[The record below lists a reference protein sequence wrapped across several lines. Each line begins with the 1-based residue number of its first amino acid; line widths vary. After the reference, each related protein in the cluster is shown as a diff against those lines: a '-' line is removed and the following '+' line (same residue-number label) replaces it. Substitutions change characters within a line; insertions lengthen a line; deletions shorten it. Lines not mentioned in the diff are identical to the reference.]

1 MPDEF
6 DRFLEHINQ
15 LRYEDKPDY
24 DFLRSLFTSSI
35 QRLGYQENEPYDW
48 EKILEQEETDS
59 LVKIESQNV
68 PPQTDERKVIPE
80 NNTNIKQKCLRPSPL
95 DSIEKSKGILLKLV
109 FFTDIAS
116 VVKHNKANTQLAN
129 SSSRTDLLAKPT
141 DGHSHLPLK
150 QSRFISPHEFD
161 RLKLDSTGTGD
172 RQPIFQKRI
181 IAHPEHRSP
190 DTTTRRKIPLN
201 TIDHNQTAG
210 NGLLTYVSQQY
221 SNAAAPGTPTVF
233 SQWSPHNG
241 ETLTDDDLL
250 KGNKSH
256 SSRAE
261 ERATTL
267 SGERTSPSNTR
278 PHRSSSRTFHVTNTN
293 LQSRLPSKN
302 QRSHEPN
309 IPVPF
314 GTYVKN
320 TNHYHRRQRTPSP
333 FQYSRQ

>member
-1 MPDEF
+1 M
-6 DRFLEHINQ
+6 EHINQ

-24 DFLRSLFTSSI
+24 NFLRSLFTSSI

-48 EKILEQEETDS
+48 EKIREQEDTDS
-59 LVKIESQNV
+59 LAKIESQNI
-68 PPQTDERKVIPE
+68 PPQVDERKAVSE
-80 NNTNIKQKCLRPSPL
+80 KNTNIKQNCLRPSPL

-109 FFTDIAS
+109 FFTDITLIA
-116 VVKHNKANTQLAN
+116 KHNKANTQLVN

-141 DGHSHLPLK
+141 DSYPHPPLK
-150 QSRFISPHEFD
+150 QSHFISPHEFD

-172 RQPIFQKRI
+172 RQPVFQKRI
-181 IAHPEHRSP
+181 I
-190 DTTTRRKIPLN
+190 
-201 TIDHNQTAG
+201 DHKKVAG

-221 SNAAAPGTPTVF
+221 TDAAAPGTPTVF
-233 SQWSPHNG
+233 SQWSPHNAG
-241 ETLTDDDLL
+241 TLTDDDLL

-278 PHRSSSRTFHVTNTN
+278 PHRSSSRTFHLSNANRQSQQEVHKESFQ
-293 LQSRLPSKN
+293 LKSRLPSKN
-302 QRSHEPN
+302 QRSHEQN
-309 IPVPF
+309 TPVPF

-320 TNHYHRRQRTPSP
+320 TNHYHHRQRTPSP